1 MKKQI
6 LLLAYCLF
14 FSCINSYGQTTTV
27 YYVDAAKSDNSGSG
41 LSWTAAKRDIQAA
54 IFLADSDDQVWVK
67 KGTYKPTHDHLGNS
81 NPTIRQRRTF
91 YIKDGI
97 KLYGGFAGT
106 ETALT
111 QRTSGNVTILSGDF
125 NSNDIYKERDSISPR
140 IANNTD
146 NAYHLILASPTI
158 AAKGITIDG
167 FTMTGGGA
175 TILSPSPQSFTVN
188 SNTIYDER
196 YGVMAIFYGKNT
208 ITNNIITKNNSHY
221 DLILLAGGSDS
232 FAYNTIVKNI
242 SQTICY
248 KILGVNNFSNNAFN
262 GNTSYYELRTDNGR
276 NILRNNVFGYG
287 DETCVF
293 TSKCTNTYINNTFTL
308 HYSGVRTFGYI
319 DTFINN
325 IFWGTRFGYLAG
337 DFGDFQNNTYNG
349 VLSAVFFKNNI
360 LQHDSSQYFSGGL
373 TTLGTGSSG
382 NLVDQDPHFVDP
394 LNPAGLDGV
403 FRTDDDGL
411 RLLTCSHAIGTG
423 FPVAK
428 PEVDFLDTFRQ
439 ASSINMGAYYLPVPC
454 RSDTILYVDS
464 SVIQSNIGASWNTAF
479 KTLDEANYYAW
490 KCPSV
495 KEIRVAR
502 GTYYPSSFAFDMEP
516 NGIGARSKG
525 DVLTLHIRTGLSVF
539 GGYATGGGQRNPSL
553 YPTVLSGAGTH
564 NPPHLTLRSR
574 SSHILFIDSSK
585 YWNIPNSI
593 TTIDGFTIQNGYAV
607 SGWDE
612 YKSYVNKDSVNRHN
626 GGGIYINSGTNIIS
640 NNIFKNDSTSDGGK
654 GAAIYAHKSFNTF
667 TGNFFLKN
675 IAQGWLYN
683 SGGAIFTDTCSNII
697 TNNVFKDNFAYQGGA
712 INTFVG
718 KNTIANNTF
727 SKNKASSSGGGIY
740 TVLATNRIIN
750 NIFHQNSIS
759 GNSGAVTSDCCS
771 FASISNTYLNNILQL
786 YPTLYTPLN
795 NNNLGT
801 NSGNLFLV
809 DPVFITAS
817 KPEGWDHYYRTE
829 DDGMVVSAYSPAVHA
844 GIPTTEAIHDI
855 LGVDRDTV
863 TPTIGAYEM
872 PYMCSNLT
880 ELYVDSSISNPGDG
894 SSWATAE
901 KSLDHALTKAWNCH
915 SIKHIFVAK
924 GTYKPSAFPYVF
936 QANAIAFE
944 NINTDNRFVTFHL
957 RPGLSLIGGFPNGG
971 GVRDFK
977 IHPTVLNGD
986 LESNDSI
993 NTNENAYNVVYI
1005 DSSKN
1010 YTDTNGSVTI
1020 DGFRIRG
1027 GSTGVNV
1034 NNGTICIK
1042 NNRIYEST
1050 TGIFVDSSN
1059 CEISYNTIE
1068 NNNNVGLGLMNSNYI
1083 VNNNFIVKNSKGG
1096 LVNYGNGR
1104 GLISNNVLAKNSGQ
1118 NIGGGI
1124 QLTNPIYV
1132 DVINNTIVENGT
1144 INQLGAGLYIKKNTM
1159 SGSFINNVFWKNW
1172 NKVGPD
1178 TTSSDIY
1185 LDGNSSNTVWLNNSL
1200 QESQTSYT
1208 SIRTGYLGANPASNL
1223 FQANPLFVNE
1233 SNPAGADGIY
1243 TTSDDGFR
1251 IFIGSPLIAG
1261 GSSTLSPPKD
1271 ILEEIRSAPPTI
1283 GAYERDSSSCMARI
1297 PPNTSITNLQ
1307 VCSAI
1312 LPYQWNGASFYKA
1325 GSSLVHLL
1333 TKDGCDSFA
1342 ILNLSLLSYPYAQLL
1357 PLTNSINA
1365 SPLNGKSYRW
1375 LDCKNGFSVI
1385 SGETT
1390 AVLPIT
1396 HNGSY
1401 AVEISLGECIDTSD
1415 CVQVTWLGTYNQEQI
1430 PHVLVLPNP
1439 VNNNLTITIDAKQFN
1454 CQILSTTGQ
1463 EVIYT
1468 ENKNVIDVSDL
1479 PSGSYLIKITSNEIT
1494 FVSKFLKE

>member
-14 FSCINSYGQTTTV
+14 LSCINSYGQTTTV

-41 LSWTAAKRDIQAA
+41 LNWSSAKRDIQAA

-97 KLYGGFAGT
+97 KLYGGFAGI

-125 NSNDIYKERDSISPR
+125 NSNDIYKERDSLSPR

-188 SNTIYDER
+188 GNTIYDER

-232 FAYNTIVKNI
+232 FAYNTIEKNI

-248 KILGVNNFSNNAFN
+248 KILGVNNFSNNVFN
-262 GNTSYYELRTDNGR
+262 DNTSYLELETENGR

-287 DETCVF
+287 DETCVR
-293 TSKCTNTYINNTFTL
+293 SAQCTNTYVNNTFTL
-308 HYSGVRTFGYI
+308 HYSGVRTYGGV

-325 IFWGTRFGYLAG
+325 IFWGTRLGYLGG
-337 DFGDFQNNTYNG
+337 DFGDFRNNTYNG
-349 VLSAVFFKNNI
+349 ILSTVFFRNNI
-360 LQHDSSQYFSGGL
+360 LQHDSSRYFYGGQ
-373 TTLGTGSSG
+373 TALGNGSSG
-382 NLVDQDPHFVDP
+382 NLVDQDPHFVNP

-439 ASSINMGAYYLPVPC
+439 AYSINMGAYYQPVPC

-495 KEIRVAR
+495 KEIKVAR

-525 DVLTLHIRTGLSVF
+525 DVLTFHIRTGLSVF

-564 NPPHLTLRSR
+564 NPPHLTLRKR

-593 TTIDGFTIQNGYAV
+593 TTIDGFTIQNGFAV
-607 SGWDE
+607 SGWDG
-612 YKSYVNKDSVNRHN
+612 YRSYVNKDSVNRHY

-675 IAQGWLYN
+675 IAQGRLYN
-683 SGGAIFTDTCSNII
+683 SGGAICTDTCSNII

-727 SKNKASSSGGGIY
+727 SKNNASSSGGGIY

-759 GNSGAVTSDCCS
+759 GNNGAVTSDCCS

-786 YPTLYTPLN
+786 YPTLYTTLN

-809 DPVFITAS
+809 DPVFTTAS

-844 GIPTTEAIHDI
+844 GIPTTETTQDI
-855 LGVDRDTV
+855 LGITRDTI

-872 PYMCSNLT
+872 PYACSNLT

-894 SSWATAE
+894 SSWTTAFNG
-901 KSLDHALTKAWNCH
+901 LDQALSMAWKCL
-915 SIKHIFVAK
+915 SIKKIFVAK
-924 GTYKPSAFPYVF
+924 GSYTPSAFPYVF
-936 QANAIAFE
+936 LPNAFTYE
-944 NINTDNRFVTFHL
+944 SSYTDKRFVTFHI

-971 GVRDFK
+971 GTRDFK
-977 IHPTVLNGD
+977 ANPTILNGD

-993 NTNENAYNVVYI
+993 NSNDNAYTVVYI
-1005 DSSKN
+1005 DSSRN
-1010 YTDTNGSVTI
+1010 YTDTNGSVTL
-1020 DGFRIRG
+1020 DGFSIRG
-1027 GSTGVNV
+1027 GSTNVSV
-1034 NNGTICIK
+1034 NNGTVFIK
-1042 NNRIYEST
+1042 NNSVYESVS
-1050 TGIFVDSSN
+1050 GIYIDSSN
-1059 CEISYNTIE
+1059 CEISFNTIE
-1068 NNNNVGLGLMNSNYI
+1068 KNTQGIKLGNWNYKINSNFISQNSQGGIVYCNYGRVSITNNV
-1083 VNNNFIVKNSKGG
+1083 FTK
-1096 LVNYGNGR
+1096 NYGPYANGA
-1104 GLISNNVLAKNSGQ
+1104 ISLSSPKNA
-1118 NIGGGI
+1118 
-1124 QLTNPIYV
+1124 
-1132 DVINNTIVENGT
+1132 DVINNTFVDNGI
-1144 INQLGAGLYIKKNTM
+1144 INHSGAGLNITNNILN
-1159 SGSFINNVFWKNW
+1159 GSFINNVFWKNW
-1172 NKVGPD
+1172 KKVGTD
-1178 TTSSDIY
+1178 TISSDIY
-1185 LDGNSSNTVWLNNSL
+1185 LDGNSSNTVWLNNCL
-1200 QESQTSYT
+1200 QDSQTIYT

-1223 FQANPLFVNE
+1223 FQVNPLFVNE
-1233 SNPAGADGIY
+1233 SNSAGADGMFR
-1243 TTSDDGFR
+1243 TLDDGLR
-1251 IFIGSPLIAG
+1251 LFISSPLIAG
-1261 GSSTLSPPKD
+1261 GTSTLSPIKD
-1271 ILEEIRSAPPTI
+1271 ILDENRSSPPTI
-1283 GAYERDSSSCMARI
+1283 GAYERDSSSCLAHI
-1297 PPNTSITNLQ
+1297 PPNTSITNFQ
-1307 VCSAI
+1307 VCSAS
-1312 LPYQWNGASFYKA
+1312 LPYQWNGANFDKA
-1325 GSSLVHLL
+1325 GSTRVHLL

-1342 ILNLSLLSYPYAQLL
+1342 ILNLSILSYPYAVLL
-1357 PLTNSINA
+1357 PYTNTIKA
-1365 SPLNGKSYRW
+1365 SPSNGSNYRW
-1375 LDCKNGFSVI
+1375 FDCKNGFSVI

-1401 AVEISLGECIDTSD
+1401 AAEIVFGDCIDTSD
-1415 CVQVTWLGTYNQEQI
+1415 CVQVTWLGTDNQKQI

-1468 ENKNVIDVSDL
+1468 ENKNEIDVSDL
-1479 PSGSYLIKITSNEIT
+1479 PSGSYLIKITSSEIT